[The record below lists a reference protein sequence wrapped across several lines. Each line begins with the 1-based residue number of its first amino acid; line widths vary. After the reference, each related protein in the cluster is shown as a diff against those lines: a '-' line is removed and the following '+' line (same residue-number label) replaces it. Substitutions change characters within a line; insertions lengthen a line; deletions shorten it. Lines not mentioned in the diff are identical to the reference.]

1 MLFAVFLGCHLIIVV
16 SFFLVAKMK
25 TIQLDFYLKSL
36 LAFLPLIGAISVL
49 YILKDRESRFV
60 DGELAF
66 EEVIPWLIDDT
77 VEQNQLEMKENV
89 MLDITNIVPF
99 QEALLLNNSGIKRE
113 LIIDVIF
120 ESPDQFVPLLH
131 QARLNEDV
139 EVVHYATTILSEL
152 TAKYDERLRQL
163 EERVQKGPDSLEKR
177 QKYADFLEGY
187 INSGIAEGHYGLTLK
202 QAYIDEVEDLLAK
215 GFPVEKAR
223 LLTLAK
229 IYQSLG
235 DFASLEHLLT
245 KLFELFPDDQDIWML
260 KLDTIV
266 LKKSSSDLKRF
277 WQDLEQN
284 YVYFSVENKAKLA
297 FWQ

>member
-1 MLFAVFLGCHLIIVV
+1 MLFAVFLGCHLIIVA
-16 SFFLVAKMK
+16 SFFLVAK

-36 LAFLPLIGAISVL
+36 LVFLPLIGAISVL
-49 YILKDRESRFV
+49 YILKDRKSRFV

-66 EEVIPWLIDDT
+66 EKVIPWLIDDT

-163 EERVQKGPDSLEKR
+163 EERVQKEPDSLEKR
-177 QKYADFLEGY
+177 QKYADFLESY
-187 INSGIAEGHYGLTLK
+187 INSGIAEGHYGLTL
-202 QAYIDEVEDLLAK
+202 QQTYIDEVEDLLAK
-215 GFPVEKAR
+215 GFLVEKSR
-223 LLTLAK
+223 LLTLAE

-235 DFASLEHLLT
+235 DFASLERLLT

-266 LKKSSSDLKRF
+266 LKKSSSDLTRF

-284 YVYFSVENKAKLA
+284 HVYFSAENKAKLA

>member
-1 MLFAVFLGCHLIIVV
+1 MLFAMFLGCHLAIVV
-16 SFFLVAKMK
+16 SFFLIARKNN
-25 TIQLDFYLKSL
+25 IQLGFYFDSL
-36 LAFLPLIGAISVL
+36 IIFLPFIGILLVL
-49 YILKDRESRFV
+49 HILKERQSQLV

-66 EEVIPWLIDDT
+66 YEVIPWLIDDT
-77 VEQNQLEMKENV
+77 TEQNQLEVKENV

-99 QEALLLNNSGIKRE
+99 QEALLLNHSGIKRE

-163 EERVQKGPDSLEKR
+163 EERVQKEPNSLER
-177 QKYADFLEGY
+177 HCEYANFLERY
-187 INSGIAEGHYGLTLK
+187 IDSEIAEGHYGLTLK
-202 QAYIDEVEDLLAK
+202 HIYIEEINEMLARN
-215 GFPVEKAR
+215 FPVEKSR

-229 IYQSLG
+229 IYQSMN
-235 DFASLEHLLT
+235 DFVRLENLLT
-245 KLFELFPDDQDIWML
+245 KLFALFPDDQDIWML
-260 KLDTIV
+260 KLDMIV

-277 WQDLEQN
+277 WKELEQHH
-284 YVYFSVENKAKLA
+284 VYFSAKNKAKLA
-297 FWQ
+297 SWQ

>member
-1 MLFAVFLGCHLIIVV
+1 MLIVVFLGCHLVIVV

-36 LAFLPLIGAISVL
+36 IVFLPLIGAVSAF
-49 YILKDRESRFV
+49 YIFKDRKSRFV

-66 EEVIPWLIDDT
+66 EKVIPWLIDDT
-77 VEQNQLEMKENV
+77 VKQNQLNSKDNV

-99 QEALLLNNSGIKRE
+99 QEALLLNNSGIKRG

-120 ESPDQFVPLLH
+120 NSPDQFVPLLR
-131 QARLNEDV
+131 QARLNEDI

-152 TAKYDERLRQL
+152 TAKYDEHLHQL
-163 EERVQKGPDSLEKR
+163 KQYAKKKTESLDR
-177 QKYADFLEGY
+177 RHKYADFLNHY
-187 INSGIAEGHYGLTLK
+187 IESEIAEGHYDLTLK
-202 QAYIDEVEDLLAK
+202 QAYINEVEDLLA
-215 GFPVEKAR
+215 GDFPVKKLH
-223 LLTLAK
+223 LLTLAE

-235 DFASLEHLLT
+235 DFVSLERLLT

-284 YVYFSVENKAKLA
+284 HVYFSVENKAKLA

>member
-1 MLFAVFLGCHLIIVV
+1 MLFAVFLGCHLIIVA
-16 SFFLVAKMK
+16 SFFLVAK

-36 LAFLPLIGAISVL
+36 LVFLPLIGAISVL
-49 YILKDRESRFV
+49 YILKDRKSRFV

-66 EEVIPWLIDDT
+66 EKVIPWLIDDT

-163 EERVQKGPDSLEKR
+163 EERVQKEPDSLEKR
-177 QKYADFLEGY
+177 QKYADFLESY
-187 INSGIAEGHYGLTLK
+187 INSGIAEGHYGLTLQ

-215 GFPVEKAR
+215 GFLVEKSR
-223 LLTLAK
+223 LLTLAE

-235 DFASLEHLLT
+235 DFASLERLLT

-284 YVYFSVENKAKLA
+284 HVYFSAENKAKLA

>member
-1 MLFAVFLGCHLIIVV
+1 MFLGCHLIIVA
-16 SFFLVAKMK
+16 SFFLVAK

-36 LAFLPLIGAISVL
+36 LVFLPLIGAISVL
-49 YILKDRESRFV
+49 YILKDRKSRFV

-66 EEVIPWLIDDT
+66 EKVIPWLIDDT

-163 EERVQKGPDSLEKR
+163 EERVQKEPDSLEKR
-177 QKYADFLEGY
+177 QKYADFLESY
-187 INSGIAEGHYGLTLK
+187 INSGIAEGHYGLTL
-202 QAYIDEVEDLLAK
+202 QQTYIDEVEDLLAK
-215 GFPVEKAR
+215 GFLVEKSR
-223 LLTLAK
+223 LLTLAE

-235 DFASLEHLLT
+235 DFASLERLLT

-266 LKKSSSDLKRF
+266 LKKSSSDLTRF

-284 YVYFSVENKAKLA
+284 HVYFSAENKAKLA